1 MDLYL
6 PMTES
11 PLTRWSDV
19 LPARKPKTG
28 GPLAWLWLI
37 LLSLPMLVF
46 LGLPLLALLVRIPL
60 ADLLGYLVRDNVRQ
74 ALALSM
80 TTTAVAVFLT
90 IIFGTPIAYLLAR
103 RSFRGRTILETLI
116 DLPMV
121 LPPSVAG
128 IALLVAFG
136 RRGLLGQHLSAWGIE
151 LAFTQSAVVLAQVF
165 VAAPLYIKAAMTGF
179 MGVERELEDA
189 AALDGAGGWQVFRQI
204 TVPLAW
210 TSLFSGV
217 VTTWARALGEFGATI
232 IFAGNFI
239 GRTQTMPLAIY
250 QGFEQDINV
259 AITLS
264 VILLAISF
272 GVLFLVKY
280 VVGQRVN

>member
-1 MDLYL
+1 
-6 PMTES
+6 MTES
-11 PLTRWSDV
+11 PLTRWLDV
-19 LPARKPKTG
+19 LPARKLKTS
-28 GPLAWLWLI
+28 GPLSWLWLT

-46 LGLPLLALLVRIPL
+46 LGLPLVALLVRIPL
-60 ADLLGYLVRDNVRQ
+60 ADLLAYLVRDNVRQ

-90 IIFGTPIAYLLAR
+90 IFFGTPIAYLLAR

-204 TVPLAW
+204 TLPLAW

>member
-1 MDLYL
+1 
-6 PMTES
+6 
-11 PLTRWSDV
+11 
-19 LPARKPKTG
+19 
-28 GPLAWLWLI
+28 
-37 LLSLPMLVF
+37 MLVF
-46 LGLPLLALLVRIPL
+46 LTLPLLALLLRIPL
-60 ADLLGYLVRDNVRQ
+60 VDLLSYLLRENVRQ

-80 TTTAVAVFLT
+80 KTTALT
-90 IIFGTPIAYLLAR
+90 VLVTILFGTPIAYLLAR
-103 RSFRGRTILETLI
+103 RSFRGRTLLDTLI

-136 RRGLLGQHLSAWGIE
+136 RRGLLGQQLSMWGIE

-165 VAAPLYIKAAMTGF
+165 VAAPLYIKAASTGF
-179 MGVERELEDA
+179 MGVERALEDA
-189 AALDGAGGWQVFRQI
+189 AALDGASAWQVFRLI
-204 TVPLAW
+204 TLPLAW
-210 TSLFSGV
+210 ISLFSGI

-250 QGFEQDINV
+250 QGFEQDLNV
-259 AITLS
+259 AITLA

-272 GVLFLVKY
+272 GVLFLMKQL
-280 VVGQRVN
+280 VGQRLN